1 MREQTGGAPRA
12 LDPEF
17 AEAKKNAN
25 SASGGGGQNNS
36 NGNGSGSRATNASNG
51 VGSTATTSSV
61 GRGGKTYNRRT
72 WTKEEN
78 EQLQQ
83 GISSLGIP
91 ETDLGKQVRTL
102 QSGYQPRGSY
112 RSYID
117 LRSAPGNFQRQH
129 LPYNV

>member
-25 SASGGGGQNNS
+25 NGSGGGGQNSS
-36 NGNGSGSRATNASNG
+36 NGNGGGSGSRATSANNG
-51 VGSTATTSSV
+51 VGSTATTSST

-78 EQLQQ
+78 DQLQQ

-91 ETDLGKQVRTL
+91 ETDLGKQVSTVAPR
-102 QSGYQPRGSY
+102 SQPRG
-112 RSYID
+112 
-117 LRSAPGNFQRQH
+117 LRV
-129 LPYNV
+129 LY